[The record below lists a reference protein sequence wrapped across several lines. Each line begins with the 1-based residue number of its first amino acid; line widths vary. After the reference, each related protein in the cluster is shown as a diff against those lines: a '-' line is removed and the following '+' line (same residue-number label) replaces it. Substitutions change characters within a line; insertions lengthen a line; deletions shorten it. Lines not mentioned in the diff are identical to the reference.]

1 MGTMHWDWGRPEPRA
16 TSEPPS
22 TWLEELVLIREL
34 LTDEEFRRLA
44 AQYRSL
50 RRWKRWP

>member
-1 MGTMHWDWGRPEPRA
+1 MGNRQWDSEPADPRP
-16 TSEPPS
+16 TSEPPR